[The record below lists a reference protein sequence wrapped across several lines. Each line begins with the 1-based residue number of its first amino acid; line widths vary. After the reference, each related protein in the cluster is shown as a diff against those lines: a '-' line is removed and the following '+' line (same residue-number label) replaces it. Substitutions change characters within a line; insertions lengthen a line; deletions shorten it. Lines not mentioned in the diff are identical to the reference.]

1 MNILAGTTAAIRHQG
16 RRFQGRRF
24 QGRRFL
30 FSNQRLTPQA
40 TATAIRH
47 DHQYQNRINRQQQQR
62 KQLELIRKH
71 SFHAS
76 TVTKFSKSKDAPF
89 VQQEVSSEALYR
101 ALTPSVRAAIIA
113 DLNSVDADGNG
124 RIDADEL
131 KTLLRK
137 YNETF
142 TDDEITELSE
152 LYYASLGAQ
161 SVEISRFLEA
171 LDAVADDR
179 GTSGGGEMQGK
190 ENIAPLATAGKVR
203 SLEGSNS
210 KCQALTVAFV
220 HEF

>member
-24 QGRRFL
+24 L
-30 FSNQRLTPQA
+30 FSKQRLTPQ
-40 TATAIRH
+40 ATAIRH
-47 DHQYQNRINRQQQQR
+47 DHQYQNRNNRQHQHQQR
-62 KQLELIRKH
+62 KQLKLIRKH

-76 TVTKFSKSKDAPF
+76 TVTKFAKSKDAPF

-142 TDDEITELSE
+142 TDDEITELSQ

-179 GTSGGGEMQGK
+179 STSGGGEMQGK
-190 ENIAPLATAGKVR
+190 ETIAPLATAGKVR
-203 SLEGSNS
+203 SLGR
-210 KCQALTVAFV
+210 K
-220 HEF
+220 